1 MTRDRR
7 HPPSIGQTIR
17 QTVGRT
23 IGKAAL
29 GALLMALLA
38 GASAPF
44 HGAVAQT
51 LEEALVI
58 AYRSNPALQA
68 ERARIRAVDEE
79 VPEALAGWRPT
90 VEIAGDVGTSY
101 NKTDGEGFYGGSD
114 TVLPYGYGLSVVAP
128 LYQGGRVPAQI
139 ESAENRVDA
148 GRAQLRET
156 EQTIMLDTVTAYM
169 DVLRYRAEIELSRSS
184 ERVVRRQ
191 LQAAKDRLEVGEV
204 TRTDVAQAEARLAQ
218 ARAERVA
225 AEGGLMSARAYY
237 QQVTGEAAGTLSWPE
252 LPMALPETEEDA
264 LAAADTAN
272 PLIGAASFIAQ
283 AAQAD
288 IEIAAAALRPQ
299 ISIRGNV
306 GQRFDTRE
314 QIDET
319 TDASLKATVRVPL
332 YQGGATNARI
342 RQAKQ
347 QAVQRR
353 LEARSDPPR
362 RAGAGGPCLAGPDG
376 DAGADRRVR
385 VASGGGGGRA
395 GRRRAGDEGRPAHH
409 ARRAGRRT
417 GALQGA
423 DQPGPGAAG
432 GDRRGLSVEIGGRR
446 AHRARPGPAGRTV
459 RPRGALSERA
469 RKPGRMAVVGGV
481 TAAVAEE

>member
-7 HPPSIGQTIR
+7 RPPSIA
-17 QTVGRT
+17 RT
-23 IGKAAL
+23 IGKAAR
-29 GALLMALLA
+29 GALLLALLA

-44 HGAVAQT
+44 HAALAQT
-51 LEEALVI
+51 LEEALVV
-58 AYRSNPALQA
+58 AYRNNPALQA
-68 ERARIRAVDEE
+68 ERARLRAVDEE

-101 NKTDGEGFYGGSD
+101 SKTDGEDPYNESN
-114 TVLPYGYGLSVVAP
+114 TVVPHGYGLSIVAP

-139 ESAENRVDA
+139 ESAENRVEA

-156 EQTIMLDTVTAYM
+156 EQAIMLDTVTAYM

-218 ARAERVA
+218 AEAERVA

-237 QQVTGEAAGTLSWPE
+237 RQVTGEAPGTLSWPE
-252 LPMALPETEEDA
+252 APMALPETEEDA
-264 LAAADTAN
+264 LTAADSAN

-288 IEIAAAALRPQ
+288 IETAAAALRPQ
-299 ISIRGNV
+299 VSIRGDF

-314 QIDET
+314 EIDRT

-347 QAVQRR
+347 LAAQRR
-353 LEARSDPPR
+353 LELDQT
-362 RAGAGGPCLAGPDG
+362 
-376 DAGADRRVR
+376 RRVVQER
-385 VASGGGGGRA
+385 VARA
-395 GRRRAGDEGRPAHH
+395 WRALTAT
-409 ARRAGRRT
+409 RA
-417 GALQGA
+417 QI
-423 DQPGPGAAG
+423 AAFE
-432 GDRRGLSVEIGGRR
+432 SQV
-446 AHRARPGPAGRTV
+446 AA
-459 RPRGALSERA
+459 
-469 RKPGRMAVVGGV
+469 
-481 TAAVAEE
+481 AAVALDGVEQETRVGLRTTLDVLDAEQEHFKAQINLVRAQREEIVAAYQLKSAVGALTARALALPVELYDPEAHYLSVRESPGAWLWSEE